1 MGNPTQTPNM
11 PPPQAPPPPP
21 YQPRRRRSMAG
32 PIVLIFIGFLFLLG
46 NFGMVNIHV
55 LFHSFAHFWPVLII
69 LWGLVKV
76 FEHYRA
82 QQEGYDSPGI
92 GAGGVVFLIF
102 LVIFGGIASVA
113 SRMDTSNIGF
123 DMGSPGYTFQTDLE
137 QPFPAGAS
145 FKAISDHGDVVI
157 RAWDENKVK
166 VHVREVV
173 RGKDEATAKQAFENN
188 KPTLSTEGNMVTLRS
203 GGREQGPKVQIGFW
217 TGPAQETNLE
227 IYLPRKAAADLEL
240 DHSDV
245 AISDREGNLKIQND
259 HGDVSLRDIT
269 GNVDINSDHG
279 DTSINNVTGNV
290 TMAGGPGDLSIAN
303 VIGQLTVNS
312 ERFSDM
318 SLSKIAKGVHFTSP
332 RTDLDLGK
340 LDGHLQMD
348 EGDLSANNV
357 ANGFKV
363 TARNKDIT
371 LSGVSGD
378 VSIENSHG
386 DIEVQ
391 LNAPL
396 GNVDIKNQNASV
408 RLSLPE
414 NAPFQ
419 LEATSQG
426 GDIDSEINGISV
438 NQSGGQARATG
449 TVGTNGPRIR
459 VETEH
464 ADIEIGR
471 GMSGFHSS
479 ASSIDDKANKLDRKL
494 EQKSDQMERKMDRKS
509 QEMERKMND
518 LGKKLGDQ

>member
-11 PPPQAPPPPP
+11 PSPPTPPPPP

-46 NFGMVNIHV
+46 NMGVINVHN
-55 LFHSFAHFWPVLII
+55 LFHGFAHFWPVLLI

-82 QQEGYDSPGI
+82 QQDGYESPGI

-102 LVIFGGIASVA
+102 LVIIGGLASIA

-123 DMGSPGYTFQTDLE
+123 DMGSSGYTFQTDLE
-137 QPFPAGAS
+137 QPFPTGAS
-145 FKAISDHGDVVI
+145 FKAIADHGDVVI

-166 VHVREVV
+166 VHVRETV
-173 RGKDEATAKQAFENN
+173 RGKDEAAAKQVFENN

-203 GGREQGPKVQIGFW
+203 GSRQEGPKIQIGFW
-217 TGPAQETNLE
+217 SGPAQETNLE

-245 AISDREGNLKIQND
+245 AISDREGSVKINND

-269 GNVDINSDHG
+269 GNVEISSDHG

-290 TMAGGPGDLSIAN
+290 RLAGGPGDLSISGVN
-303 VIGQLTVNS
+303 GQLTINS

-318 SLSKIAKGVHFTSP
+318 SLSKITKGVHFTSP
-332 RTDLDLGK
+332 RTDMDLGK
-340 LDGHLQMD
+340 LDGHLEMD
-348 EGDLSANNV
+348 EGDLTGSSFSG
-357 ANGFKV
+357 GFKL
-363 TARNKDIT
+363 TARNKGIT

-378 VSIENSHG
+378 VAIENAHG

-391 LNAPL
+391 LVAPL
-396 GNVDIKNQNASV
+396 GNVDIKNQNAPV
-408 RLSLPE
+408 HVSLPE

-426 GDIDSEINGISV
+426 GDVDSQINGISV
-438 NQSGGQARATG
+438 SQNGNQARATG
-449 TVGTNGPRIR
+449 AVGANGPRIR
-459 VETEH
+459 IETEH
-464 ADIEIGR
+464 ADIEIAR
-471 GMSGFHSS
+471 GMSGFNSGSS
-479 ASSIDDKANKLDRKL
+479 LDDKADRFDRKMQQKSDQLDRKL
-494 EQKSDQMERKMDRKS
+494 DQKSRELERKMENLD
-509 QEMERKMND
+509 
-518 LGKKLGDQ
+518 KKLSD